1 MLFVKLTTILSSMA
15 IFVHVAS
22 ALAITVPI
30 YDDEVATILEDATG
44 PVTAV
49 LGEVKLLATD
59 VFRPIATVTF
69 AL

>member
-1 MLFVKLTTILSSMA
+1 LTVIFHPFIA
-15 IFVHVAS
+15 IYGRPKHVAS

-30 YDDEVATILEDATG
+30 NDVVATILEDTTG

-49 LGEVKLLATD
+49 FKEVNLLATD
-59 VFRPIATVTF
+59 VFRPIVTVTF